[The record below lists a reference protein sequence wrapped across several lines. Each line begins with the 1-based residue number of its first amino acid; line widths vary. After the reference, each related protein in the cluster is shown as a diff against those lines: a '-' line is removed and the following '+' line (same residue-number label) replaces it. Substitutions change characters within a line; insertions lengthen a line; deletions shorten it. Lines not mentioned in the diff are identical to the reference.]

1 MKFTQEELPG
11 GALKVTLEGAL
22 DIAGAGVIDLPFN
35 IIAGSRKKILLDF
48 TKVDFLASIGI
59 RVLVQMARTVGQR
72 GGVVVLL
79 NANDAARRVLMS
91 TGVDTIIKL
100 VDDEASAM
108 AAIA

>member
-1 MKFTQEELPG
+1 MKFTQEELSG

-79 NANDAARRVLMS
+79 NPNDAARRVLMS

>member
-79 NANDAARRVLMS
+79 NPNDAARRVLMS